1 MDPSILWLMLGVPQ
15 LGSKQT
21 HLLFLQ
27 LFYVCLSI
35 HVWLDL
41 SLSQS
46 LSLFSLS
53 LPPPLSLSL
62 SLPLLLNVLIET
74 EAKVV
79 SIRVGVLGPD
89 F

>member
-1 MDPSILWLMLGVPQ
+1 MTNV
-15 LGSKQT
+15 GSATAWEQT
-21 HLLFLQ
+21 DTLAVFTTLLRVSL
-27 LFYVCLSI
+27 YTCVTRS
-35 HVWLDL
+35 L
-41 SLSQS
+41 SLSIS
-46 LSLFSLS
+46 LSLFSFS
-53 LPPPLSLSL
+53 PPPLSLSL